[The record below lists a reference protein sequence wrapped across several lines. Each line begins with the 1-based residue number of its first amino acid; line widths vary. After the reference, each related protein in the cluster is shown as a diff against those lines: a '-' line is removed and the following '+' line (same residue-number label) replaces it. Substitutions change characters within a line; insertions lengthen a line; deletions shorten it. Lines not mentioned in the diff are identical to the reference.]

1 MCAKAFLF
9 LATFVLPFAVN
20 AAGLGRLSVTSGQGQ
35 PFQAEVD
42 LVAVKKEEKSSLS
55 ARLAPQETFR
65 QANVDYLPLLS
76 TFKATVETRPDGL
89 PYVKIVSSQP
99 IAEPLLNIL
108 IELNWSSGRLL
119 REYTVVLSQAEHDAQ
134 SSAKP
139 VTQANSMGSA
149 KMEPATDKTLEKTH
163 EKTPASIKRDEK
175 TRPVTAEPAPAA
187 GKTHAIYG
195 PVKQGETLGGIAKD
209 IVLPT
214 GTSFNQMLVA
224 LHRANP
230 NAFIDG
236 NMHQLKAGPVLK
248 IPESNAIAA
257 ISLTEANKEVHTQTA
272 DWNRRRFPPVAEV
285 PEELKQTVTGKID
298 RTVEADSIAAR
309 ESAKEVLKL
318 SKGAEPRSGDED
330 GSTGSASQGIN
341 PGEKHPAHSAAQDR
355 LHALEEDIT
364 AKNRALREANERI
377 ALLEKNIRELQ
388 QLLELKNAALAEMQN
403 RVETTQPGTAPAS
416 VPPVAAS
423 AQPESNPGE
432 GTAAQLSTS
441 AATQPLPSR
450 VEPNDTE
457 VAATNPADPEN
468 PVNAGSKDEPV
479 EIAESVQLAKPALE
493 PLSAKDAGARPSSKG
508 TGTIIDDLVANFEY
522 LGGALVLLITGI
534 VGVSMARAP
543 KSSSL
548 FESDEDDISH
558 PAALQ
563 QKDKIGEAPASL
575 REDTAVLPHEA
586 KPTPIIEPGPTG
598 TNPRG
603 TDLTGTDPATTGPT
617 ATRPAGTESRME
629 GEKHTEIIGAES
641 TERNKH
647 WHELMNKI
655 DLARAYQEMGD
666 KDAASQIL
674 QEVIREGDVRQRE
687 SAKLMLGNL

>member
-1 MCAKAFLF
+1 VLMHAKAFLF
-9 LATFVLPFAVN
+9 LTAFILPLAAT
-20 AAGLGRLSVTSGQGQ
+20 AAGLGRLSVTSTHGQ
-35 PFQAEVD
+35 PFRAEID

-134 SSAKP
+134 PAAKP
-139 VTQANSMGSA
+139 MTQANATGSA
-149 KMEPATDKTLEKTH
+149 KVEPTTDKALEKTH
-163 EKTPASIKRDEK
+163 EKPLASIKHDEK
-175 TRPVTAEPAPAA
+175 TPVAA
-187 GKTHAIYG
+187 GPVRAVGKSPAVYG
-195 PVKQGETLGGIAKD
+195 PVKQGDTLGGIAKD

-214 GTSFNQMLVA
+214 GASFNQMLVA

-230 NAFIDG
+230 DAFTGG

-248 IPESNAIAA
+248 IPDGNEVTA
-257 ISLTEANKEVHTQTA
+257 ISLTEANKEVHTQTV

-309 ESAKEVLKL
+309 EPAKEVLKL
-318 SKGAEPRSGDED
+318 SKGAEPRNGDTD

-341 PGEKHPAHSAAQDR
+341 PGEKHSGQYPAQDR
-355 LHALEEDIT
+355 LNALEEDIT
-364 AKNRALREANERI
+364 AKSRALREANERI

-403 RVETTQPGTAPAS
+403 RVETTQPGTALAS
-416 VPPVAAS
+416 VPPVAVS
-423 AQPESNPGE
+423 AQPESNPGA
-432 GTAAQLSTS
+432 GTAAQPSMS
-441 AATQPLPSR
+441 AATQPSSPG
-450 VEPNDTE
+450 VESNDME
-457 VAATNPADPEN
+457 VAAANPANLEN
-468 PVNAGSKDEPV
+468 PVNAGSKDEPL
-479 EIAESVQLAKPALE
+479 EIAEPVQLAKPALE

-534 VGVSMARAP
+534 VGVSMVRTP

-548 FESDEDDISH
+548 FDSDEDSISH
-558 PAALQ
+558 TAALQ
-563 QKDKIGEAPASL
+563 PKDKIHEVPVSQGEDA
-575 REDTAVLPHEA
+575 AVLAHEA
-586 KPTPIIEPGPTG
+586 TPAPIIEPGLTGADSTG
-598 TNPRG
+598 T
-603 TDLTGTDPATTGPT
+603 
-617 ATRPAGTESRME
+617 
-629 GEKHTEIIGAES
+629 GEKHTEIMGAES
-641 TERNKH
+641 TEKNKH

-687 SAKLMLGNL
+687 SAKLMLDNL